1 MVYYED
7 DIMFPGMT
15 HARDIVAGQKLAEI
29 SPTSSVRDAARIMFD
44 HNVGAVVVMEKGKLL
59 GIFTERDA
67 LKFFVATRRNP
78 DVTNVGEVMTKDPK
92 TINPETTVDDVI
104 KLMGEGHFRHLPV
117 VDGDKV
123 IGVVSQ
129 RGIVTGGN

>member
-1 MVYYED
+1 
-7 DIMFPGMT
+7 MFSGMT
-15 HARDIVAGQKLAEI
+15 HARDIIAGQKLAVI

-44 HNVGAVVVMEKGKLL
+44 RNVGAVVVMENDGLL

-92 TINPETTVDDVI
+92 TISPETTVDEVI

-117 VDGDKV
+117 VDSGKV